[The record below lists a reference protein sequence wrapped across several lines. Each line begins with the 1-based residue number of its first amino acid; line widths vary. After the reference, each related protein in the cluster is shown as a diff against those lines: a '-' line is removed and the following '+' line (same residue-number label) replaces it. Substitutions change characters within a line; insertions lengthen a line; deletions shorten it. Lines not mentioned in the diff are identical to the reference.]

1 MQYLVFSFWFI
12 VIHTAAYT
20 IAGASALRFSGDLY
34 RGPSRLYDFVR
45 DMDDATE
52 SKHVQK
58 WFLPAQ
64 VLRGLL
70 FSVVF
75 YPAMGALSD
84 LSFPL
89 VFLFVFGL
97 LFVFSGNCTSRRLCT
112 PCWAASALPGS
123 SRDDFSRFRHGP
135 RTRTLGSSAGV
146 WPRGAGLTFG
156 D

>member
-20 IAGASALRFSGDLY
+20 IAGAAALRFSGDLY
-34 RGPSRLYDFVR
+34 RGKDRLYDFQR
-45 DMDDATE
+45 DMDDPAE

-64 VLRGLL
+64 LLRGLL

-75 YPAMGALSD
+75 YPALGVLSG

-89 VFLFVFGL
+89 AFLFVFGL
-97 LFVFSGNCTSRRLCT
+97 LFVFNDMGCANPFPHNIEGQVYMKERYLRKRKLWKLYFETFVY
-112 PCWAASALPGS
+112 AL
-123 SRDDFSRFRHGP
+123 
-135 RTRTLGSSAGV
+135 LGGV
-146 WPRGAGLTFG
+146 GISWLIV
-156 D
+156 